1 MDTVCADTKQDNGHS
16 LNSSVTK
23 HKPGLKKLSSFWDL
37 NQEFKISD
45 RK

>member
-1 MDTVCADTKQDNGHS
+1 MDTVCADTRQDNGHS

-23 HKPGLKKLSSFWDL
+23 HKPGLKKLSSFCDL